1 MAGTEQQAGKAQ
13 GVTGALVRI
22 AGPMIE
28 ASGMPGV
35 QMGEIVRVGKMGLMG
50 EVIRIDGEKV
60 FAQVFENTD
69 GMYLGEPVVATGEA
83 LTVELG
89 PGLLASTFDGIQRP
103 LPSLRDMAGDYI
115 GRGLTAVALDR
126 EKNWAFV
133 PKANVGQE
141 VMGGDI
147 LGTVQETEAI
157 EHRILVP
164 PGVTGTIKSIAAAGE
179 YTITETVATLED
191 GAELAMMH
199 KSPVKVPRPCAKK
212 LLPVEPFLTGQR
224 VLDMLFPI
232 AKGGSAIV
240 PGGFGTGKTVVE
252 QSLSKHCDAQVIV
265 YVGCGERGNEMAEVL
280 TEFPELIDPNTGD
293 SLMNRTILV
302 VNTSNMPVA
311 ARDASVYTGMTLAEY
326 YRDQG
331 YGVALMA
338 DSTSRW
344 AEALRE
350 ISSRLEEMPGEEGY
364 PTYLSQR
371 VAAFYERC
379 GNVICCG
386 SDAEGDNPRMGS
398 LSAVGAVSPPGGDY
412 SEPVTQISQ
421 RVAGALWAL
430 DTTLAYSRH
439 YPAIN
444 WNTSYSLYYDGLKPW
459 FDENAP
465 TGWNARRQQATALLQ
480 RDTELQAV
488 VQLVGPDA
496 LPDSERMVL
505 EIAKTIKEVFL
516 QQNAFSDT
524 DGTCSI
530 EKTLGLLEMLMI
542 YYEECK
548 GVLKREVPLAR
559 IMELPVRE
567 EIARMRDEP
576 NEGFVEKK
584 DAIVEKFRQ
593 ILGALEVQG
602 RTRQEEKVEV

>member
-1 MAGTEQQAGKAQ
+1 MAATEQQASEAQ
-13 GVTGALVRI
+13 GITGALVRI
-22 AGPMIE
+22 SGPMIE
-28 ASGMPGV
+28 ATGMLGV
-35 QMGEIVRVGKMGLMG
+35 RMGEIVRVGKFGLMG
-50 EVIRIDGEKV
+50 EVIRIDGDKI

-69 GMYLGEPVVATGEA
+69 GMYLGEPVEATGES

-89 PGLLASTFDGIQRP
+89 PGLLASTYDGILRP
-103 LPSLRDMAGDYI
+103 LHVLREMAGDFI

-126 EKNWAFV
+126 EKKWAFT
-133 PKANVGQE
+133 PKAEVGQA
-141 VMGGDI
+141 VIGGDI
-147 LGTVQETEAI
+147 IGTVPETNAI
-157 EHRILVP
+157 EHKILVP
-164 PGVTGTIKSIAAAGE
+164 PGVEGTIKSLAAAGE
-179 YTITETVATLED
+179 YTVTEIMATLED
-191 GAELAMMH
+191 GTEIAMMH
-199 KSPVKVPRPCAKK
+199 KSPVKIPRPCAKK
-212 LLPVEPFLTGQR
+212 LPPVEPFLTGQR
-224 VLDMLFPI
+224 VLDMMFPI

-280 TEFPELIDPNTGD
+280 TEFPELTDPVTGD

-331 YGVALMA
+331 YDVALMA

-379 GNVICCG
+379 GKVICCG
-386 SDAEGDNPRMGS
+386 SGAEDENPRMGS

-430 DTTLAYSRH
+430 DASLAYSRH
-439 YPAIN
+439 YPAVN
-444 WNTSYSLYYDGLKPW
+444 WNVSYSLYFDGLKPW
-459 FDENAP
+459 FDEHAP
-465 TGWNARRQQATALLQ
+465 AGWISLRQQAMSLLQ
-480 RDTELQAV
+480 RDTELQAI

-496 LPDSERMVL
+496 LPDHERLIL
-505 EIAKTIKEVFL
+505 EMGRMLKEVFL
-516 QQNAFSDT
+516 QQNAFNEIEAS
-524 DGTCSI
+524 CSI
-530 EKTLGLLEMLMI
+530 EKTHGIIEILMTF
-542 YYEECK
+542 YEECEK
-548 GVLKREVPLAR
+548 VLTREVQLAR

-567 EIARMRDEP
+567 EVARMREQP
-576 NEGFVEKK
+576 NEGFTDKK
-584 DAIVEKFRQ
+584 TAIIEKFKQ
-593 ILGALEVQG
+593 VLGGLEAKG
-602 RTRQEEKVEV
+602 RRGGGEKESE